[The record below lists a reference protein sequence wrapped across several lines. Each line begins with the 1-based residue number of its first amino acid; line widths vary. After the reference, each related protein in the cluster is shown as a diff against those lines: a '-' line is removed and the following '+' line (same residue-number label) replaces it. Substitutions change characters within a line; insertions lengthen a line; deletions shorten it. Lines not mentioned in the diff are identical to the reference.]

1 LTVCHVESG
10 GEVTTFITLPG
21 AWHGAWAVERF
32 NDALRRHG
40 HEAIGLTLPSLA
52 GADRRGIPADVE
64 AVQRTLDRV
73 SGDVVLI
80 GHSYAGVV
88 ITQAGMHPAVRQLV
102 YLAAFIPDL
111 GETSSSLMS
120 TDTVRHSGEAT
131 LTGVMRRSVD
141 PDLLELD
148 PALVGPALY
157 ADCDAADQA
166 AAIARLEPHV
176 GKVFS
181 QAPQQVAWRTKP
193 SLFVICS
200 QDRAIPPS
208 LQRRMAQRA
217 SACLELN
224 SSHSPFLS
232 MPLDLAD
239 TLHASLHHGLGFTR
253 TDPTP

>member
-88 ITQAGMHPAVRQLV
+88 ITEAGMHPAVHQLV

-131 LTGVMRRSVD
+131 LRGVMRRSVD

>member
-1 LTVCHVESG
+1 MTI
-10 GEVTTFITLPG
+10 FITIPG

-40 HEAIGLTLPSLA
+40 HDAIGLTLPSLA

-64 AVQRTLDRV
+64 AVQRCLDQV

-88 ITQAGMHPAVRQLV
+88 ITEAGMHPAVRQLV
-102 YLAAFIPDL
+102 YLAAFIADR
-111 GETSSSLMS
+111 GETASGLMS
-120 TDTVRHSGEAT
+120 ADAVRQSGEAT
-131 LTGVMRRSVD
+131 LRGVMRKSAD

-148 PALVGPALY
+148 PALAGPALY

-166 AAIARLEPHV
+166 AAISRLQPHV
-176 GKVFS
+176 GRVFG
-181 QAPQQVAWRTKP
+181 QAPQQVAWRSKP
-193 SLFVICS
+193 STFVLCS

-208 LQRRMAQRA
+208 LQRQMAQRA
-217 SACLELN
+217 SRCLELN

-239 TLHASLHHGLGFTR
+239 ALLATLPQS
-253 TDPTP
+253 

>member
-1 LTVCHVESG
+1 
-10 GEVTTFITLPG
+10 VTTFITVPG
-21 AWHGAWAVERF
+21 AWHAAWAVERF
-32 NDALRRHG
+32 NDALCRHG

-64 AVQRTLDRV
+64 AVQRRLDHV

-88 ITQAGMHPAVRQLV
+88 ITEAGMHPAVRQLV

-111 GETSSSLMS
+111 GETASSLMS
-120 TDTVRHSGEAT
+120 ADAARHSGEST
-131 LTGVMRRSVD
+131 LRGVMRRNVD

-166 AAIARLEPHV
+166 AAIARLKPHV
-176 GKVFS
+176 GRVFS
-181 QAPQQVAWRTKP
+181 QAPKQVAWRTKP
-193 SLFVICS
+193 SLFVVCS
-200 QDRAIPPS
+200 QDRAVPPS

-217 SACLELN
+217 STCLELN

-232 MPLDLAD
+232 MPVDLAD
-239 TLHASLHHGLGFTR
+239 ALQASLHDGLGITGP
-253 TDPTP
+253 DPTP